1 MSYLERAKAIFNDVV
16 QVRKQIHRNPE
27 VGFDL
32 PETVKT
38 VQEKLN
44 EYGIACSRLGDSCA
58 LVGTLGDS
66 GKGKTLLLR
75 ADMDALPM
83 KEKSDHAWV
92 SQNENAHLCG
102 HDMHTAILLAAL
114 KLLKE
119 DEDRLKGQ
127 IKFLFQPAEETL
139 NGGKLM
145 LEKGILDNPRPDA
158 GMAVHMWPT
167 AKEVG
172 LLIPKKE
179 VLASALNFKI
189 TVRGKGAH
197 GAMPYSGVDPVFVGA
212 QIVNNANGII
222 ARELPSNKGASLSM
236 GSFNSIGGAVNIIP
250 DTVEILGTSRS
261 LYAESARH
269 MAERLP
275 QVVDHT
281 ARAFRAEAD
290 YEALADVPALTN
302 TESFSELVKAAA
314 EEALGTNYPVEYV
327 DASLA
332 SEDYAHIASQLP
344 QSCYYFIGCPL
355 PDAEGNIYPLHN
367 PRVLFNEE
375 AIIAGSA
382 SMAAAAVKWLEDNK

>member
-1 MSYLERAKAIFNDVV
+1 MSYLERARAIFDDVV
-16 QVRKQIHRNPE
+16 QVRRKIHQNPE
-27 VGFDL
+27 VAFKL

-38 VQEKLN
+38 VQAKLD
-44 EYGIACSRLGDSCA
+44 EYGIAYNRLGDTYA
-58 LVGTLGDS
+58 LVGTLGDP
-66 GKGKTLLLR
+66 GKGKTILLR
-75 ADMDALPM
+75 ADMDALTM
-83 KEKSDHAWV
+83 KEKSDHNFV
-92 SQNENAHLCG
+92 SKNDNAHLCG
-102 HDMHTAILLAAL
+102 HDMHTTVLLAAL

-119 DEDRLKGQ
+119 DEDKLQGQ

-145 LEKGILDNPRPDA
+145 LENGILNDPVPDA
-158 GMAVHMWPT
+158 GMALHMWPT

-189 TVRGKGAH
+189 TVKGKGAH
-197 GAMPYSGVDPVFVGA
+197 GAMPYSGIDPVFVGA

-261 LYAESARH
+261 LYSESARH
-269 MAERLP
+269 MSERLP
-275 QVVDHT
+275 QVVDYT
-281 ARAFRAEAD
+281 AKTFKAEAD
-290 YEALADVPALTN
+290 YEAMADVPALTN

-314 EEALGTNYPVEYV
+314 EEALGSEYPVEYV
-327 DASLA
+327 DANLA

-344 QSCYYFIGCPL
+344 QSCYYFVGCPL
-355 PDAEGNIYPLHN
+355 PDAEGKIYPLHN
-367 PRVLFNEE
+367 PKVLFNEE
-375 AIIAGSA
+375 AIILGSA
-382 SMAAAAVKWLEDNK
+382 SMAAAAVKWLEENK

>member
-1 MSYLERAKAIFNDVV
+1 MSFLERARAIFDDVV
-16 QVRKQIHRNPE
+16 EVRRQIHRNPE
-27 VGFDL
+27 VGFEL

-38 VQEKLN
+38 IQAKLD
-44 EYGIACSRLGDSCA
+44 EYGIAYERLADTYA
-58 LVGTLGDS
+58 LVGTLGDPS
-66 GKGKTLLLR
+66 KGKTLLLR

-83 KEKSDHAWV
+83 KETAVHACA
-92 SQNENAHLCG
+92 SQNDNAHLCG
-102 HDMHTAILLAAL
+102 HDMHATVLLAAL
-114 KLLKE
+114 KLLKD
-119 DEDRLKGQ
+119 DEDKLEGQ

-145 LEKGILDNPRPDA
+145 LEKGILENPTPDA

-189 TVRGKGAH
+189 TIKGKGAH
-197 GAMPYSGVDPVFVGA
+197 GAMPYSGIDPVFVGA

-250 DTVEILGTSRS
+250 ETVEILGTSRS
-261 LYAESARH
+261 LYDESAKH

-275 QVVDHT
+275 QVAEYT
-281 ARAFRAEAD
+281 AKAFRAEVEYKAM
-290 YEALADVPALTN
+290 ANVPALTN
-302 TESFSELVKAAA
+302 TESFSELVKSAA
-314 EEALGTNYPVEYV
+314 EEAFAGQYPVDYV
-327 DASLA
+327 DANLA

-344 QSCYYFIGCPL
+344 QSCYYFVGCPQ
-355 PDAEGNIYPLHN
+355 PDAEGKIFPLHN
-367 PRVLFNEE
+367 PKVLFNEE
-375 AIIAGSA
+375 AIILGSA
-382 SMAAAAVKWLEDNK
+382 SMAAAAVKWLGENK

>member
-1 MSYLERAKAIFNDVV
+1 MSFLIRAKEIFDDVV
-16 QVRKQIHRNPE
+16 QVRRQIHQNPE
-27 VGFDL
+27 VGFEL

-38 VQEKLN
+38 IQAKLD
-44 EYGIACSRLGDSCA
+44 EYGIACERLADTYA
-58 LVGTLGDS
+58 LVGTLGDAS
-66 GKGKTLLLR
+66 KGKTLLLR

-83 KEKSDHAWV
+83 RETSVHACA
-92 SQNENAHLCG
+92 SKNNNAHLCG
-102 HDMHTAILLAAL
+102 HDMHATVLLAAL

-119 DEDRLKGQ
+119 DEDQLQGQ

-145 LEKGILDNPRPDA
+145 LEKGILENPKPDA

-167 AKEVG
+167 SKSVG
-172 LLIPKKE
+172 LLIPRKE

-189 TVRGKGAH
+189 TVKGKGAH
-197 GAMPYSGVDPVFVGA
+197 GAMPYSGIDPVFVGA

-250 DTVEILGTSRS
+250 ETVEILGTSRS
-261 LYAESARH
+261 LYAESAKH

-275 QVVDHT
+275 QVVDYT
-281 ARAFRAEAD
+281 ARAFRAEAE
-290 YEALADVPALTN
+290 YEAMANVPALTN
-302 TESFSELVKAAA
+302 TESFADLVKSTA
-314 EEALGTNYPVEYV
+314 EEVLGAEYPVEYV

-344 QSCYYFIGCPL
+344 QSCYYFIGCPQ
-355 PDAEGNIYPLHN
+355 PDADGKIYPLHN
-367 PRVLFNEE
+367 PKVLFNEE
-375 AIIAGSA
+375 AIILGAA
-382 SMAAAAVKWLEDNK
+382 SMAAAATKWLEVNQ